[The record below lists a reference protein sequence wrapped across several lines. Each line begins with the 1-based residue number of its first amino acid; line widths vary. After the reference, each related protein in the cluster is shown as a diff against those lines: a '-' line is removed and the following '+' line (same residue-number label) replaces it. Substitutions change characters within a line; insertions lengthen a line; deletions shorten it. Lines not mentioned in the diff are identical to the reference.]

1 MKKTFLSLLAFAMV
15 LLPMAGCHGHTQESD
30 TGKPPAQHA
39 PDTREARFPIPV
51 IPDFITGK
59 EERVAYALEHYW
71 QAYDFNDTTQANRDR
86 GEQGFSNFLLL
97 LQHADSA
104 TAARSVRRYLEKGF
118 AQPSLRALHN
128 GMIRHYLDNPNSPL
142 RNDVLYV
149 HFLRAQLNLY
159 GPDEVAERERC
170 AFLLRMVSLNQ
181 PGTIAA
187 DFRFTDRNGKK
198 GRLHAIKSPLTLLL
212 FNDPDCENCQKEMPR
227 LIASPLLQSPGL
239 AVVAVYPDS
248 DTEIWKNAQS
258 RMPATWTDAYSP
270 DGEVVSRTIY
280 YLPAMPSLYLLD
292 ADKRIL
298 LKDATPES
306 VLQYI
311 ANHLKAPAPTS
322 AP

>member
-1 MKKTFLSLLAFAMV
+1 MRKLVPVAIAAIILTAACQGRNKETSADTAVAQAEPAMEEV
-15 LLPMAGCHGHTQESD
+15 
-30 TGKPPAQHA
+30 
-39 PDTREARFPIPV
+39 RFPMPKV
-51 IPDFITGK
+51 PDFITGQ
-59 EERVAYALEHYW
+59 EERMAYALEHYW
-71 QAYDFNDTTQANRDR
+71 QAYEFNDTTKANRDM

-149 HFLRAQLNLY
+149 HFLRAQLDFY

-239 AVVAVYPDS
+239 AVVAVYPDA
-248 DTEIWKNAQS
+248 DTAIWKSAQS

-270 DGEVVSRTIY
+270 DGEVVSRAIY

-306 VLQYI
+306 ALQYI
-311 ANHLKAPAPTS
+311 AGHLKTQP
-322 AP
+322 

>member
-1 MKKTFLSLLAFAMV
+1 MRKLVPVAIAAIILTAACQGRNKETSA
-15 LLPMAGCHGHTQESD
+15 D
-30 TGKPPAQHA
+30 TAVAQAEPAK
-39 PDTREARFPIPV
+39 EEVRFPMPKV
-51 IPDFITGK
+51 PDFITGQ
-59 EERVAYALEHYW
+59 EGRMAYALEHYW
-71 QAYDFNDTTQANRDR
+71 QAYEFNDTTKANRDM

-149 HFLRAQLNLY
+149 HFLRAQLDFY

-239 AVVAVYPDS
+239 AVVAVYPDA
-248 DTEIWKNAQS
+248 DTAIWKSAQS

-270 DGEVVSRTIY
+270 DGEVVRRAIY

-306 VLQYI
+306 ALQYI
-311 ANHLKAPAPTS
+311 AGHLKTQP
-322 AP
+322 

>member
-1 MKKTFLSLLAFAMV
+1 M
-15 LLPMAGCHGHTQESD
+15 
-30 TGKPPAQHA
+30 
-39 PDTREARFPIPV
+39 PV

-59 EERVAYALEHYW
+59 EERVAYALELYW

-104 TAARSVRRYLEKGF
+104 TAARSVRHYLEKGF

-149 HFLRAQLNLY
+149 HFLRAQLDFY

-239 AVVAVYPDS
+239 AVVAVYPDA
-248 DTEIWKNAQS
+248 DTAIWKNAQS

-270 DGEVVSRTIY
+270 DGEVVSRAIY

-306 VLQYI
+306 ALQYI
-311 ANHLKAPAPTS
+311 AGHLKTQP
-322 AP
+322 

>member
-1 MKKTFLSLLAFAMV
+1 MRKLVPVAIAAIILTAACQGRNKETSA
-15 LLPMAGCHGHTQESD
+15 D
-30 TGKPPAQHA
+30 TAVAQAEPAK
-39 PDTREARFPIPV
+39 EEVRFPMPKV
-51 IPDFITGK
+51 PDFITGQ
-59 EERVAYALEHYW
+59 EERMAYALEHYW
-71 QAYDFNDTTQANRDR
+71 QAYEFNDTTKANRDM
-86 GEQGFSNFLLL
+86 GEQGFSTFLVL

-104 TAARSVRRYLEKGF
+104 ITAKAVERYMEKGF
-118 AQPSLRALHN
+118 ALPSLRALHN
-128 GMIRHYLDNPNSPL
+128 GMIRHYLDNPNSPM

-149 HFLRAQLNLY
+149 HFLRAQLDFY

-239 AVVAVYPDS
+239 AVVAVYPDA
-248 DTEIWKNAQS
+248 DTAIWKSAQS

-270 DGEVVSRTIY
+270 DGEVVSRAIY

-306 VLQYI
+306 ALQYI
-311 ANHLKAPAPTS
+311 ASHLKPQP
-322 AP
+322 

>member
-1 MKKTFLSLLAFAMV
+1 MNMTPPSLLAFAIV
-15 LLPMAGCHGHTQESD
+15 LLLTAGCHGHTKEQA
-30 TGKPPAQHA
+30 TGMPAAQHA
-39 PDTREARFPIPV
+39 PDTREARFPMPV

-71 QAYDFNDTTQANRDR
+71 QAYDFNDTTQANRNR

-149 HFLRAQLNLY
+149 HFLRAQLDFY

-239 AVVAVYPDS
+239 AVVAVYPDA
-248 DTEIWKNAQS
+248 DTAIWKNAQS

-270 DGEVVSRTIY
+270 DGEVVSHALY

-306 VLQYI
+306 ALQYI
-311 ANHLKAPAPTS
+311 ANHLKIQP
-322 AP
+322 